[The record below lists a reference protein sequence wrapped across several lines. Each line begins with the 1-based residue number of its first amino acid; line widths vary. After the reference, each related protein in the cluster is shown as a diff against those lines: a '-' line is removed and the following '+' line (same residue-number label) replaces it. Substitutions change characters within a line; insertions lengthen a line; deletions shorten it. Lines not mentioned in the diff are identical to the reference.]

1 MCSLF
6 QNVCLW
12 VSSLSEDPIPYNRP
26 RNRILP
32 STSLLDGSKGFP
44 GEMISPE
51 KGWCALATEVG
62 SQAKGEGHGRMLNR
76 EREGTAFTALKT
88 AISSPR
94 ESFNTPASAV
104 VSYSY
109 GSQLAQTGWPKT
121 EMYTLTVLEA
131 RDPRSCSLS
140 WVSGHCCQSLAF
152 LDFEFI
158 TSMSLSMVTWS
169 SFFSLS
175 MSFPW
180 WSLLCVSVSCRLN
193 KDTSYTGFRAHRTPV
208 RPHLA
213 PCLHL
218 QGPNFQTRS
227 CSQVPGFRISLSLL
241 GGTLFNLQ
249 RQASAYYISSSAMS
263 SKMG

>member
-12 VSSLSEDPIPYNRP
+12 VSSLSSDPILYNRP

-32 STSLLDGSKGFP
+32 STSLLDGSKSFP
-44 GEMISPE
+44 GEMIPLRKDGVHLLPKLGHRRRE
-51 KGWCALATEVG
+51 KG
-62 SQAKGEGHGRMLNR
+62 NR

-131 RDPRSCSLS
+131 RNPRSCSLS

-152 LDFEFI
+152 LGFEFI
-158 TSMSLSMVTWS
+158 TSTSLPMVTWS

-175 MSFPW
+175 MSFLW
-180 WSLLCVSVSCRLN
+180 WSLLCVSVSCLLN
-193 KDTSYTGFRAHRTPV
+193 KDTSYTGFRAHRPPV
-208 RPHLA
+208 
-213 PCLHL
+213 
-218 QGPNFQTRS
+218 
-227 CSQVPGFRISLSLL
+227 
-241 GGTLFNLQ
+241 
-249 RQASAYYISSSAMS
+249 
-263 SKMG
+263 

>member
-1 MCSLF
+1 MAAKASQGKWSPLRKDG
-6 QNVCLW
+6 VHL
-12 VSSLSEDPIPYNRP
+12 
-26 RNRILP
+26 LP
-32 STSLLDGSKGFP
+32 KLGHRRR
-44 GEMISPE
+44 E
-51 KGWCALATEVG
+51 KGMAECSTVRGKEQRSQLLKLPLA
-62 SQAKGEGHGRMLNR
+62 
-76 EREGTAFTALKT
+76 
-88 AISSPR
+88 SPR

-131 RDPRSCSLS
+131 RNPRSCSLS

-193 KDTSYTGFRAHRTPV
+193 KDTSYTGFRAHRPPV

-213 PCLHL
+213 PYLHL

-227 CSQVPGFRISLSLL
+227 CSQVPGFRVSLSLL

-249 RQASAYYISSSAMS
+249 WQASAYYISSSAMS
-263 SKMG
+263 SKMGWVLAIRLIS